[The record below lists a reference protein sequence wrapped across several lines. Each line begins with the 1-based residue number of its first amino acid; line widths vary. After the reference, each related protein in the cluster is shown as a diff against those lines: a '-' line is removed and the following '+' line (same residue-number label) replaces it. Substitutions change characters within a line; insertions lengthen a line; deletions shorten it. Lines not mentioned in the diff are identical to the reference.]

1 MVDKNDPDITLM
13 LRVKEGDLSAY
24 ETLIDKFK
32 QPVMNLVY
40 RLIHDLDEAEDIAQ
54 NVFIQIW
61 KTRNRYEPNSKFTTW
76 LFTIARNMSLNE
88 IRRRTRHPADSLDEP
103 HPESDN
109 HPRYIIEDYS
119 SPIPAEAALNG
130 ELHARIE
137 EAIRDLPEK
146 QRVALLLC
154 RDGGVTYDEIAQ
166 VLGGI
171 SLTAVKSIIF
181 RGRAVLKG
189 RLKPYLN
196 SGDWYNK

>member
-1 MVDKNDPDITLM
+1 M
-13 LRVKEGDLSAY
+13 
-24 ETLIDKFK
+24 
-32 QPVMNLVY
+32 
-40 RLIHDLDEAEDIAQ
+40 
-54 NVFIQIW
+54 
-61 KTRNRYEPNSKFTTW
+61 
-76 LFTIARNMSLNE
+76 
-88 IRRRTRHPADSLDEP
+88 
-103 HPESDN
+103 
-109 HPRYIIEDYS
+109 
-119 SPIPAEAALNG
+119 NG

-166 VLGGI
+166 VLGGL

>member
-1 MVDKNDPDITLM
+1 MADKNDPNITLM

-40 RLIHDLDEAEDIAQ
+40 RLIHDFDEAEDIAQ

-103 HPESDN
+103 HPESDK
-109 HPRYIIEDYS
+109 HPRHVIEDYS